1 MLGSLTAVPKKYYA
15 TEKKLIHKIGY
26 TLALGLMTVGV
37 LETAHSIPYIIKGE
51 SNLTGMTLGPIVV
64 ACGGVAAFAYLKEA
78 GVDY

>member
-1 MLGSLTAVPKKYYA
+1 MLGSLTALPKKYYA
-15 TEKKLIHKIGY
+15 TEKKMIHRVGY
-26 TLALGLMTVGV
+26 TLALGLMAVGV
-37 LETAHSIPYIIKGE
+37 LETAHSIPYIVKGE

>member
-37 LETAHSIPYIIKGE
+37 LETLHSIPYIVKGE

>member
-26 TLALGLMTVGV
+26 TFALGLMTVGV

-51 SNLTGMTLGPIVV
+51 SNLTGMVLGPVVV

>member
-1 MLGSLTAVPKKYYA
+1 MFGSLTAVPKKYYA

-51 SNLTGMTLGPIVV
+51 SNLTGMTLCPIVV

>member
-1 MLGSLTAVPKKYYA
+1 MFGSLTAVPKKYYA